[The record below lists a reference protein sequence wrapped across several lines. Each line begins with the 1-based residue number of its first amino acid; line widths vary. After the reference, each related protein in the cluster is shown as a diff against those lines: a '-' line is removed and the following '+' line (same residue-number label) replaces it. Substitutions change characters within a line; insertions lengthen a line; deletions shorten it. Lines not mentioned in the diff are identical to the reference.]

1 MDRMGGNFF
10 KWNRPPF
17 TLQHLQTAAICNIFL
32 ITHLSFLGDHWTSL
46 YSFLYDAKKTVMKTT
61 CLREISSKWQVLIV
75 KYDSTLFKSPP
86 LWSADVRNSI
96 PWCSSCVYGHRQFP
110 AIIRLCY
117 HYKNIKIAICSFTQ
131 RNVPST
137 HKHCITAIL
146 PTTVENA
153 WCNKFKRKAVS
164 CFFLKESSWP

>member
-1 MDRMGGNFF
+1 ME
-10 KWNRPPF
+10 PP
-17 TLQHLQTAAICNIFL
+17 TIHIAASADSSNLQHLLNHSFIIF
-32 ITHLSFLGDHWTSL
+32 GWSL
-46 YSFLYDAKKTVMKTT
+46 NFPLHFYVWCKKTVMKTT
-61 CLREISSKWQVLIV
+61 CLREIPSKWQVLIV